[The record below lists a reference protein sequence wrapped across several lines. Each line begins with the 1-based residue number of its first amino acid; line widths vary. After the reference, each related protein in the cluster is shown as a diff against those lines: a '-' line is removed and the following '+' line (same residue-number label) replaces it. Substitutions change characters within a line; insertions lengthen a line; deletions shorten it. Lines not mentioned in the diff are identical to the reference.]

1 MPPLLLVP
9 ALLLGHWALVLATLR
24 LARPGPAAAPPS
36 VALPVWPALA
46 GIFFQT
52 KEPNESLLSA
62 AWIAIAVLV
71 LLSAALEHRFRAAYR
86 ERQDQQDLV
95 KSAPPKEA
103 PDVNYSYKMS
113 PVECDEHG
121 RVYGGELLKL
131 IDVSAGLVA
140 AKHAGGP
147 CLTISVDRV
156 CFLQEVRV
164 GDIISISSAVNRAWG
179 SSMEIGVRVVRE
191 NRTDPLG
198 PATYCCHAYLTFVAR
213 PVPAP
218 EPTFIALKWT
228 DQLGLTNAPG
238 ARRAQLAEVKPSTL
252 LGKKRFLLAGRRR
265 AHRLQKA
272 KEHDALH
279 ASFRQAVFQL
289 EQDQRAQS
297 DADSRANEPNQERLI
312 ASLQLEI
319 VTEAYLRQS
328 PDVRVDGDTVVGE
341 IEGFVEPVRI
351 PRAEVEAAVKRKGH
365 GSWHRIA
372 TASDDLVDR
381 VGGQKSHAAWHRIA
395 PADGDQLVGQDGEQ
409 GAAMQARSAGVG
421 SHLKFEDT
429 LSMCLWIVRPQHNNS
444 KDLLFGGQLMRWV
457 EEVSTIAARRVCPH
471 ASWSSA
477 GIDSLTFKVPVRP
490 GWVVYVRAAVLKVY
504 QSSVEVASI
513 VTCEDRNSPT
523 PEIQHVSESFFTM
536 VAVDPQSGRPL
547 KGALRPVHLPS
558 GPISEMAE
566 LAEKRKEDRL
576 LDKRVLQRVYA

>member
-1 MPPLLLVP
+1 
-9 ALLLGHWALVLATLR
+9 
-24 LARPGPAAAPPS
+24 
-36 VALPVWPALA
+36 
-46 GIFFQT
+46 
-52 KEPNESLLSA
+52 
-62 AWIAIAVLV
+62 
-71 LLSAALEHRFRAAYR
+71 
-86 ERQDQQDLV
+86 
-95 KSAPPKEA
+95 
-103 PDVNYSYKMS
+103 
-113 PVECDEHG
+113 
-121 RVYGGELLKL
+121 
-131 IDVSAGLVA
+131 
-140 AKHAGGP
+140 
-147 CLTISVDRV
+147 
-156 CFLQEVRV
+156 
-164 GDIISISSAVNRAWG
+164 
-179 SSMEIGVRVVRE
+179 MEIGVRVVRE

-228 DQLGLTNAPG
+228 DQLGLTKAFG

-252 LGKKRFLLAGRRR
+252 LGKKRYLLAGRRR

-328 PDVRVDGDTVVGE
+328 PDVRVDGETVVGE

-351 PRAEVEAAVKRKGH
+351 PKAEVEAAVKRKGH

-421 SHLKFEDT
+421 SHLNFEDT
-429 LSMCLWIVRPQHNNS
+429 LSMVSGPYRLGVA
-444 KDLLFGGQLMRWV
+444 LLGPR
-457 EEVSTIAARRVCPH
+457 I
-471 ASWSSA
+471 
-477 GIDSLTFKVPVRP
+477 LT
-490 GWVVYVRAAVLKVY
+490 
-504 QSSVEVASI
+504 
-513 VTCEDRNSPT
+513 
-523 PEIQHVSESFFTM
+523 
-536 VAVDPQSGRPL
+536 RPL
-547 KGALRPVHLPS
+547 GLPPRP
-558 GPISEMAE
+558 
-566 LAEKRKEDRL
+566 
-576 LDKRVLQRVYA
+576 